1 MPEFG
6 VIIIRNPG
14 PNTDIEIQG
23 LAGYEDEDCNSWDKA
38 NMIAEEARKKGDMAR
53 VLTAF
58 DPDEGDGLIQVEM
71 YDREDAAANGCIPD
85 EDEEGEEDES

>member
-38 NMIAEEARKKGDMAR
+38 NMIAEKARKNGDIAR

-58 DPDEGDGLIQVEM
+58 DPDEGSGYTQVEM
-71 YDREDAAANGCIPD
+71 YEREDAVIAGCIPD
-85 EDEEGEEDES
+85 KEGEEDES